1 MNMFKVLY
9 LSILPFVF
17 LFTACSSHN
26 ETIPSNAKSFE
37 DEDRLALFALYAK
50 TQGDAN
56 STIGLFELLYE
67 ESGKKEYRNE
77 EIITMIQAGQHER
90 ALSKIALYKE
100 EMDEDEIDVDLERL
114 KIAGLMELKSYE
126 EAKAVALNLMEYTKS
141 VQEYQQVAAIY
152 MIEGRYEFALRY
164 LQSAYAL
171 NYDEQVLDKMAIVLY
186 VNLNKKA
193 EAISNLETHMLL
205 HGCSETICLRLAS
218 FYSEEN
224 NVDGM
229 LRIYLKLY
237 DTSSNP
243 KYAQNIIKLYTYKK
257 EVLPL
262 INFLEKS
269 RADDVLLLQMYINTR
284 NYPKVVSLGSELYSK
299 EGNPYYLGQS
309 AIFEYEGAK
318 DKHDSKMI
326 NSVMN
331 KLQEVVSESDDA
343 VYLNYLGYLL
353 IDHEI
358 DVKRGMKYVKQALA
372 VEKESP
378 YYLDSLAWGY
388 YKQGECSKALK
399 LMRKV
404 QKNLAQEDEEVTSHI
419 NAIKKCIKQ
428 GKR

>member
-1 MNMFKVLY
+1 MFKYLY
-9 LSILPFVF
+9 LFFIPLSFV
-17 LFTACSSHN
+17 FTACSSHK
-26 ETIPSNAKSFE
+26 EQVPSNAKSFE

-50 TQGDAN
+50 SQGDAN
-56 STIGLFELLYE
+56 STIGLFAHLYD
-67 ESGKKEYRNE
+67 ESGKVEYRNE
-77 EIITMIQAGQHER
+77 ELITMIQAHQNER
-90 ALSKIALYKE
+90 ALEKIALYKE
-100 EMDEDEIDVDLERL
+100 DMDEGEIDIPLERI
-114 KIAGLMELKSYE
+114 KIAAMMELKSYDE
-126 EAKAVALNLMEYTKS
+126 VKQLALDLVEHTKAA
-141 VQEYQQVAAIY
+141 QDYQQVAAIY

-164 LQSAYAL
+164 LQSAYAI
-171 NYDEQVLDKMAIVLY
+171 NYNEKILDRMAIILY

-229 LRIYLKLY
+229 LRIYLRLY
-237 DTSSNP
+237 DNTHDP
-243 KYAQNIIKLYTYKK
+243 KYAQSIVKLYTYKK
-257 EVLPL
+257 ETIDL
-262 INFLEKS
+262 IQFLEKS
-269 RADDVLLLQMYINTR
+269 GTDDALLLQMYINTK
-284 NYPKVVSLGSELYSK
+284 NYSKVVSLGSELYKK

-318 DKHDSKMI
+318 DKNDPVMVD
-326 NSVMN
+326 SVMK
-331 KLQEVVSESDDA
+331 KLQDVVSESEDA

-358 DVKRGMKYVKQALA
+358 DVKRGMKYVKQALES
-372 VEKESP
+372 EKESP

-388 YKQGECSKALK
+388 YKQGQCTKALK
-399 LMRKV
+399 LMKQV
-404 QKNLAQEDEEVTSHI
+404 QKNLDKEDEEVILHI